1 VTIGQA
7 MEWREIPLPALD
19 NVRSTGAAQPLPR
32 ELWPTWAH
40 DKPDFVGVW
49 FMPLDAPLNTSTES
63 LTPSGAQASLDPER
77 IDSGSTTPLVYYRY
91 GVLPDDRRA
100 HVPTRPDEEAG
111 VRAAPRR
118 APVVVEILQVRVQIE
133 CSYDR

>member
-1 VTIGQA
+1 

-91 GVLPDDRRA
+91 VYCQMTDGRTFQLGPMKKLEYERHREE
-100 HVPTRPDEEAG
+100 RPSWSK
-111 VRAAPRR
+111 
-118 APVVVEILQVRVQIE
+118 
-133 CSYDR
+133 SYKSASR